1 MPRKSGTS
9 GSEGGRRK
17 RTRSTGT
24 SSAAYP
30 TARPVLRG
38 AGRSNVPG
46 LPGRWEWAGR
56 PGWQAVTG
64 FPGRPPLSSG
74 GSARAGRIL
83 GQDAELVPLRIGER
97 DPATA
102 IGPPMI
108 GEVRRSQ
115 REDPLH
121 LLLAG
126 AIHRAQVKV
135 HPVLHL
141 LAVGDGD

>member
-1 MPRKSGTS
+1 MGMGWAAWMA
-9 GSEGGRRK
+9 GSNWF
-17 RTRSTGT
+17 
-24 SSAAYP
+24 AA
-30 TARPVLRG
+30 
-38 AGRSNVPG
+38 
-46 LPGRWEWAGR
+46 
-56 PGWQAVTG
+56 
-64 FPGRPPLSSG
+64 RPPLSSG

-83 GQDAELVPLRIGER
+83 GQDAELVALRIGER

-102 IGPPMI
+102 IGPAMI

-121 LLLAG
+121 LLLVG

-141 LAVGDGD
+141 LRVGDGDEQQELAAVTRGDQAFLVSGLIRVVRIFSEASTCDQKTDCA